1 MNIFNKDQP
10 FQFGD
15 AVFQAGG
22 RYGPVNHEHLD
33 ISVVIEG
40 EATVVIDGTE
50 SHHSSGTAIFAYS
63 EEYFEMTLPKGTRH
77 FICWCHTGEL
87 SIPRKYKAQL
97 KSVPSAMPASKLLM
111 LLMQE
116 GINLGHGESINLS
129 RLRNSMGEAVF
140 NEYFYQANLE
150 EEDSIYPAAV
160 ARSKRYIESN
170 FTGACD
176 LNDIGDHVGL
186 NPRYLLRLFKR
197 HVGMTPIRYL
207 WRLRA
212 ERGVY
217 LLHQSRLSVNHIAE
231 QCGFQSPHHFSR
243 HIKEQYGLSPSK
255 LRQQTRNRDPF
266 KFNKDVPEVRY

>member
-63 EEYFEMTLPKGTRH
+63 EECFEITLPKGKRH
-77 FICWCHTGEL
+77 FLCWCHTGEL
-87 SIPRKYKAQL
+87 SIPKKHKAQL
-97 KSVPSAMPASKLLM
+97 KSVPTAMPASKLLM

-170 FTGACD
+170 YTGACD

>member
-15 AVFQAGG
+15 AIFQAGG
-22 RYGPVNHEHLD
+22 RYGPVTHEHLD
-33 ISVVIEG
+33 ISVLIEG
-40 EATVVIDGTE
+40 EATFIIDGTE
-50 SHHSSGTAIFAYS
+50 NHFSAGTAIFAYS
-63 EEYFEMTLPKGTRH
+63 EEYFETILPKGKRH
-77 FICWCHTGEL
+77 SICWCHTGEL
-87 SIPRKYKAQL
+87 SIPKKYEAQL
-97 KSVPSAMPASKLLM
+97 KSVPTALPASKLLV
-111 LLMQE
+111 LLIKE
-116 GINLGHGESINLS
+116 GINLGHGESVNLN
-129 RLRNSMGEAVF
+129 RLRNSLGESVF

-150 EEDSIYPAAV
+150 EEDSVYPAAV

-170 FTGACD
+170 FTGTCD
-176 LNDIGDHVGL
+176 LNDIGAHVGL

-207 WRLRA
+207 WQLRA

-243 HIKEQYGLSPSK
+243 HIKEHYGLSPSK
-255 LRQQTRNRDPF
+255 LRQQTTYRDPF